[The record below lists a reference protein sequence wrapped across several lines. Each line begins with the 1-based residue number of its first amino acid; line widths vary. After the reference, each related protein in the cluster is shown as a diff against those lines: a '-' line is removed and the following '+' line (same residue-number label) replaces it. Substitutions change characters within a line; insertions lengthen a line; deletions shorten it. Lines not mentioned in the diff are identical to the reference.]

1 MTVSRCAAFFGSAAL
16 TVLLALSCVGWGCAA
31 SAGAVGSGENGAISM
46 EHKFERY
53 VAGMQRLL
61 DRYGYAIVAGAVL
74 ADSIGIPIP
83 GQTVVI
89 AGAVE
94 ASQRRMNIIW
104 LFFIVAASA
113 TLGNTGGYALGR
125 WGGDVLLN
133 KLRLSAGRQKHME
146 DIFSRRGGLSLSW
159 DAFWTDF
166 AS

>member
-1 MTVSRCAAFFGSAAL
+1 
-16 TVLLALSCVGWGCAA
+16 
-31 SAGAVGSGENGAISM
+31 M